1 MNLGY
6 VGYELEQLADLLW
19 MMYRKVQE
27 QNGITHFDPER
38 QYSLTMD
45 GSFWISLARK
55 AHKIYRLREVRFWRQ
70 VRR

>member
-1 MNLGY
+1 MGY

-19 MMYRKVQE
+19 MMYRKVQQ
-27 QNGITHFDPER
+27 QNNITRFDPEQ

-45 GSFWISLARK
+45 GTFWISLARK
-55 AHKIYRLREVRFWRQ
+55 AHKIYCLREVRFWRQ